1 MRRKL
6 RFAALGAAL
15 AYFFDPE
22 NGKRRRK
29 VTMDRIAGMVRRHG
43 RRLGRGVASE
53 AYGLK
58 QKATHR
64 REEPKPPPDDVTLAR
79 KVETEIFRGPEVPK
93 GKINV
98 NAENGIVVL
107 RGEAETAEMI
117 EDLARKA
124 KEVQGVRDVENLL
137 HVPGALPPARSS

>member
-1 MRRKL
+1 MRGKL

-15 AYFFDPE
+15 VYFFDPE

-29 VTMDRIAGMVRRHG
+29 VTMDRIAGLARRHG

-64 REEPKPPPDDVTLAR
+64 QDEPKPQPDDVTLAR

-98 NAENGIVVL
+98 NAEDGIVVL
-107 RGEAETAEMI
+107 RGEAETPEMI

-124 KEVQGVRDVENLL
+124 REVQGVRDVENLL
-137 HVPGALPPARSS
+137 HVPGALPPARRS

>member
-1 MRRKL
+1 MRGKL

-15 AYFFDPE
+15 VYFFDPE

-29 VTMDRIAGMVRRHG
+29 VTMDRIAGLARRHG

-64 REEPKPPPDDVTLAR
+64 QDEPKPQPDDVTLAR

-107 RGEAETAEMI
+107 RGEAETPEMI

-124 KEVQGVRDVENLL
+124 REVQGVRDVENLL
-137 HVPGALPPARSS
+137 HVPGALPPARRS

>member
-29 VTMDRIAGMVRRHG
+29 VTIDRIAGLVRRHG

-58 QKATHR
+58 QKATHLK
-64 REEPKPPPDDVTLAR
+64 EEPKPQPDDVTLAR

-107 RGEAETAEMI
+107 RGEADTPEMI
-117 EDLARKA
+117 EDLARRA
-124 KEVQGVRDVENLL
+124 SEVQGVREVENLL
-137 HVPGALPPARSS
+137 HVPGVLPPARRS